1 MTLDD
6 VAFDFL
12 FEEGSELEEM
22 TDDDSNFS
30 PWELKIE
37 FIPRKFI
44 HFTLNF
50 LLIFSI

>member
-12 FEEGSELEEM
+12 FEEDSELKEM
-22 TDDDSNFS
+22 TDDDSNSS

-44 HFTLNF
+44 HFTLNS